1 MTHVEHNGSKLVAM
15 GGIRWWRP
23 VDLCWPSMTWTIPR
37 QLHISQTPYSDMS
50 TERYNWLYQKQPWD
64 QAWPAKSPLECLFS
78 WEYHSWLWQR
88 PFPCNDFDDMMTE
101 TRDIVNDLSYGC
113 VFVQTP
119 PSQSAW
125 REIASYWQVSSSYI
139 EGLAQASSIVKARA
153 HTSSHQRTTQTL
165 VIN

>member
-1 MTHVEHNGSKLVAM
+1 MNKRNLRHDPWGTVQTKAFWEGS
-15 GGIRWWRP
+15 
-23 VDLCWPSMTWTIPR
+23 VDGDSLTSVGQVQYDFNHSKATP
-37 QLHISQTPYSDMS
+37 HILNSLFSQQDV
-50 TERYNWLYQKQPWD
+50 LYQKRRWD
-64 QAWPAKSPLECLFS
+64 QVWPAKSPLECLFS

-125 REIASYWQVSSSYI
+125 RDIASYWQVSSSYI
-139 EGLAQASSIVKARA
+139 EGLAQASSIVKAI
-153 HTSSHQRTTQTL
+153 HH
-165 VIN
+165 